1 MRHYMIRAVFKKELM
16 DTAVIQAKEEVC
28 RVQVERVPETSL
40 AQNAQALG

>member
-28 RVQVERVPETSL
+28 WVQVEPVSQRL
-40 AQNAQALG
+40 H